1 MSAKKRVTT
10 ERWKPDDSAIEGSP
24 GARNIKNVLERHGI
38 IIVGGKR
45 VVTSRDKGMDDVRF
59 ELMREGMPEGFVQW
73 QLPFVFGPGAFAFLT
88 KAEPGAIVPTHKHR
102 RNLFRIVLW
111 GSIITDG
118 IELKTADWMYV
129 PKGVPYSYHAAF
141 PSSAGG
147 SGTLHVYD

>member
-1 MSAKKRVTT
+1 MSAKKRVT
-10 ERWKPDDSAIEGSP
+10 RGWKPDDSAIEGSP

-38 IIVGGKR
+38 IIVGGKQ

-59 ELMREGMPEGFVQW
+59 ELMREGLPAGFVQW
-73 QLPFVFGPGAFAFLT
+73 QLPIVFGAGAFAFLT
-88 KAEPGAIVPTHKHR
+88 VSEAGAVVPTHKHS

-118 IELKTADWMYV
+118 VELKTADWMYV

-141 PSSAGG
+141 TGSAGG
-147 SGTLHVYD
+147 AITFHVYD